1 MTAAYMIDDGT
12 DETTLR
18 VLWDQT
24 MAGWLES
31 RYPAPAADGA
41 WMYVP
46 TAEDSRWYAALC
58 EAGIQFRR
66 TQI

>member
-1 MTAAYMIDDGT
+1 MTAAYMIDDDT

-31 RYPAPAADGA
+31 RYPAPANEDA

-46 TAEDSRWYAALC
+46 TAEDSRWYQALC
-58 EAGIQFRR
+58 EAGIEFRR
-66 TQI
+66 TQL